1 VKELIKR
8 LGQSIRW
15 HIRAGVVTKCY
26 VSFLVLVR
34 CVFVVDVNVL
44 CAFVVAILPDYVKS
58 QLVICLKIERAE
70 VVTNISELAK

>member
-44 CAFVVAILPDYVKS
+44 CAFMVAILPDYVKS
-58 QLVICLKIERAE
+58 QLVICLKIEQAE
-70 VVTNISELAK
+70 VVTNISEFAK